1 MKQVT
6 NLLLVG
12 SHKDRLTDG
21 CRVQVYP
28 ACLNGVLT
36 VWGGRSCARGA
47 PSAAPQL
54 HAISC
59 NGRDGITVCAVA
71 GAVPVGTVC
80 RWHRLNKL
88 HALAI
93 WNGPR
98 RSYRRPHRHFPL
110 PDFERGF
117 CRAIFRLCA
126 NAEIARLFRDNRQLI
141 SAVSLNGVRVGN
153 NPGDIALQLA
163 VLVNETERSGFTHEQ
178 SPTSGTTP
186 RSAEW
191 AWVLSF

>member
-28 ACLNGVLT
+28 ACFNGVLT

-47 PSAAPQL
+47 EAAAPQL

-80 RWHRLNKL
+80 PWH
-88 HALAI
+88 
-93 WNGPR
+93 
-98 RSYRRPHRHFPL
+98 
-110 PDFERGF
+110 
-117 CRAIFRLCA
+117 
-126 NAEIARLFRDNRQLI
+126 
-141 SAVSLNGVRVGN
+141 
-153 NPGDIALQLA
+153 LA
-163 VLVNETERSGFTHEQ
+163 V
-178 SPTSGTTP
+178 PTGIFPCLTLSVA
-186 RSAEW
+186 SAEPFLDY
-191 AWVLSF
+191 VLTRKLPVCFEIIVNSSPPSV